1 MKEFEFLVSE
11 KFNKVKAIEFLKTQ
25 GISDQIIRKVKF
37 GCVFV
42 NGKVMQNINDTLVVG
57 DKVKVVMPKDEPN
70 PYAKP
75 IKGDLQVV
83 YEDDYLLAVNK
94 GKGVLTHS
102 SKRNQAVS
110 LEQLIYGYFAPQPF
124 TFRAVNRLDK
134 DTSGI
139 VLVAKDPLT
148 ASLLGE
154 QIKNGE
160 VVKIYSAIVK
170 GTPNQDYFEIEKPIK
185 RVNDSIIKRECA
197 DDGQYAKSICKVL
210 KRLDNGNSVVEVELI
225 TGRTH
230 QIRVHLSSIGYPL
243 YADSLY
249 GESVMGETYYLCAK
263 KLKFVH
269 PITKKEI
276 VIELKEDL

>member
-42 NGKVMQNINDTLVVG
+42 NGKVMQNINGTLVVG

-75 IKGDLQVV
+75 IKGELQVV

-124 TFRAVNRLDK
+124 TFRPVNRLDK

-139 VLVAKDPLT
+139 VLVAKDALT

-197 DDGQYAKSICKVL
+197 KDGQYAKSICKVL
-210 KRLDNGNSVVEVELI
+210 KRLDNGNSIVEVELI

-230 QIRVHLSSIGYPL
+230 QIRVHLSSIGFPL

-249 GESVMGETYYLCAK
+249 GESVMGQTYSLCAK
-263 KLKFVH
+263 KIKFVH